1 MAESDLDNLRGKLAG
16 LAGISLDQDDVLK
29 LLADI
34 VGGGCGVHVDID
46 EATRYRLIR
55 REGKFVLTKETRQ
68 RLSSIPPRK

>member
-16 LAGISLDQDDVLK
+16 LAGISLDQDDVLQ
-29 LLADI
+29 LLADV
-34 VGGGCGVHVDID
+34 VGGGGGVHVEVD

-55 REGKFVLTKETRQ
+55 RDGKFMLTKESGR